1 MSMAPQFGT
10 KSGHDWLIVDSI
22 SPHSSSHESTL
33 NPGTVTQNWIEA
45 SRALLRKFHED
56 LGKIL
61 RHVRVTGSEAASVL
75 LRETWVPFTNRSLA
89 ALRRLDLPRRGNQVR
104 SSWRWTRARVPHLRL
119 AHHLAAMFA
128 LAIILA
134 LGYVAYCMA
143 TVPLDGGL
151 VIEPTPSA
159 LVVEA
164 GGGQVFATRGVF
176 KGDRLSAQDV
186 PPNLSRAIIA
196 IEDRHFYEHGGFY
209 LPSMIRAAYRNFLS
223 GSAREGGSTITQQ
236 LARMTYLS
244 QERTIKRK
252 VQEAVLTYWLE
263 HNFPKEEILTRYL
276 NTAYFGAGVYGVDAA
291 AKRYFGKP
299 AKDLSLSEAAML
311 AGLVR
316 APSTLA
322 PTRNLEGAR
331 QRAGL
336 VLDAMVETGAISRE
350 QADAARQ
357 RPATLRVPPENPP
370 GTNYFVDMLNGDVKR
385 LVGSASADLTL
396 RSTLDLNLQSIAES
410 VIARR
415 LKAEGRAKRVSQA
428 ALVAMAPD
436 GAILAMVGG
445 RDYNESQ
452 FNRATQA
459 KRQPGSL
466 FKLFVYL
473 TGFQKGVNPQMTVV
487 DRPVQ
492 IGNWEPENY
501 GGRFRGQV
509 TLRTAFANSINSVAV
524 QLADAIGIQSII
536 DTARKLGVQS
546 ELPAVP
552 SLALGSGEVTL
563 LEMTRAFAAIASNA
577 ESVEPYAVRTIR
589 NGDQVLFTRP
599 KSELRPASN
608 PGARAAINDLL
619 ASVVRE
625 GTGRA
630 ARINGPAAGKTGTS
644 QSYRD
649 AWFIGFTP
657 DIIVGVWIGNDDNS
671 PTRSVTGGDLP
682 ARIWNEFVTQSIAA
696 REKVARIRP
705 QIMALT
711 TSEAANAKP
720 APSAGVIR
728 GVPIVQNTGT
738 VQVQGRVVRLFGV
751 EGASG
756 RAARD
761 FRRYLGQR
769 EVTCEPAGSGNEYR
783 CHVDDQDLSRV
794 VLFNGGGRVT
804 ANATPELRALE
815 QQARSSRVG
824 IWSGRDD
831 DDDAAGHTFPSF
843 LGIPRSQAVPSI
855 FMGYRRH

>member
-1 MSMAPQFGT
+1 MAY
-10 KSGHDWLIVDSI
+10 LI
-22 SPHSSSHESTL
+22 
-33 NPGTVTQNWIEA
+33 
-45 SRALLRKFHED
+45 
-56 LGKIL
+56 
-61 RHVRVTGSEAASVL
+61 
-75 LRETWVPFTNRSLA
+75 
-89 ALRRLDLPRRGNQVR
+89 
-104 SSWRWTRARVPHLRL
+104 
-119 AHHLAAMFA
+119 
-128 LAIILA
+128 
-134 LGYVAYCMA
+134 YCIA
-143 TVPLDGGL
+143 TVPSDGGL

-164 GGGQVFATRGVF
+164 DGGQVFATRGVF
-176 KGDRLSAQDV
+176 KGDKLSSEDV

-196 IEDRHFYEHGGFY
+196 IEDRHFYDHTGIY
-209 LPSMIRAAYRNFLS
+209 LPSLVRAAYRNFLS

-236 LARMTYLS
+236 LVRMTYLS

-252 VQEAVLTYWLE
+252 VQEAILTYWIEYQL
-263 HNFPKEEILTRYL
+263 PKQEILTRYL

-291 AKRYFGKP
+291 ARRYFGKT
-299 AKDLSLSEAAML
+299 AKELSLSESAML

-316 APSTLA
+316 APSALA

-357 RPATLRVPPENPP
+357 QPATLRVPPDNPP
-370 GTNYFVDMLNGDVKR
+370 GTNYFVDALNGDLKK
-385 LVGSASADLTL
+385 LVGSVSEDLTL
-396 RSTLDLNLQSIAES
+396 RSTLDLNLQSLAEG

-415 LKAEGRAKRVSQA
+415 LRAEGHAKKVSQA

-452 FNRATQA
+452 FNRVTQA

-473 TGFQKGVNPQMTVV
+473 AAFQKGLTPQMTIV

-501 GGRFRGQV
+501 GGGFRGQV
-509 TLRTAFANSINSVAV
+509 TLRTAFAHSINSVAV
-524 QLADAIGIQSII
+524 QLADAVGIQSVI

-563 LEMTRAFAAIASNA
+563 LEMTRAFAAIAANA
-577 ESVEPYAVRTIR
+577 ESIEPYAVRAIR
-589 NGDQVLFTRP
+589 KGDQALFTRP
-599 KSELRPASN
+599 KSELQPASN
-608 PGARAAINDLL
+608 QGARAAIRDLL

-649 AWFIGFTP
+649 AWFIGFTSGLV
-657 DIIVGVWIGNDDNS
+657 VGVWVGNDDNS
-671 PTRSVTGGDLP
+671 PTRSVAGGDMP
-682 ARIWNEFVTQSIAA
+682 ARIWNEFVTQSAAA
-696 REKVARIRP
+696 RAKVARVQP
-705 QIMALT
+705 QMVSL
-711 TSEAANAKP
+711 AA
-720 APSAGVIR
+720 SAGTDGKAESGTSVVR
-728 GVPIVQNTGT
+728 GVPLVQNTGT
-738 VQVQGRVVRLFGV
+738 LELQGRVIRLFGV
-751 EGASG
+751 EGARG

-761 FRRYLGQR
+761 FRRYLGRR
-769 EVTCEPAGSGNEYR
+769 EVECEPAGSGNEYR
-783 CHVDDQDLSRV
+783 CRVDDQDLSRV
-794 VLFNGGGRVT
+794 VLFNGGGRAS
-804 ANATPELRALE
+804 ANATPELRALD
-815 QQARSSRVG
+815 QQARSTRVG
-824 IWSGRDD
+824 IWRGGDRDD
-831 DDDAAGHTFPSF
+831 DD
-843 LGIPRSQAVPSI
+843 
-855 FMGYRRH
+855 